1 MTTVLLKVGPLGR
14 IVQGEP
20 RTKTIR
26 RDPRPSSARDEE
38 RSDPRRLAGSDLGCE
53 RTSLIDLER
62 PPNIGDGVDLSRPI
76 VITRTTE
83 IGATLPLTVVA
94 AKDDCPPGGAIRGPS
109 SSSTALDPERTAQT
123 DPKRT
128 GGVSTQAS
136 GRGFHFL
143 KNALA
148 FLQTIF
154 STFDWFMPPSKADLG
169 NTKHGTSS
177 RCSRAFARS
186 SASRSG
192 HARSTDSESRSGWTA
207 HEGILSLTPIFLA
220 GPTSPTRAVA
230 TRSRCTTTA
239 DHRSAPSRCG
249 TWNSLSHRPR
259 ACLRSSLPRGV
270 RNSLTIPL
278 LFQIGEH
285 SICPQ
290 ESREQQRQRFSPDPS
305 P

>member
-1 MTTVLLKVGPLGR
+1 MRASLEKAGFKDIRISAHDQAVTSGDLDAMTTVLLKVGPLGR
-14 IVQGEP
+14 IVRENP
-20 RTKTIR
+20 ELRLSAETRVRAALATK
-26 RDPRPSSARDEE
+26 

-136 GRGFHFL
+136 GRGFHLL

-177 RCSRAFARS
+177 PMLALRA
-186 SASRSG
+186 
-192 HARSTDSESRSGWTA
+192 
-207 HEGILSLTPIFLA
+207 
-220 GPTSPTRAVA
+220 
-230 TRSRCTTTA
+230 
-239 DHRSAPSRCG
+239 
-249 TWNSLSHRPR
+249 RPR
-259 ACLRSSLPRGV
+259 AILVMLGAR
-270 RNSLTIPL
+270 I
-278 LFQIGEH
+278 
-285 SICPQ
+285 
-290 ESREQQRQRFSPDPS
+290 ESRWGGQLMKAY
-305 P
+305 